1 MTFGLFADYG
11 KLKGNPLRR
20 WFYRWMFRFV
30 GIDKLYR
37 EVVQEDQFQNVPGS
51 IRKDLV
57 QLLTTVNQNNPYF
70 EGMFTKFLEGAE
82 AWDDAAFFS
91 EYARLPVLTKQDY
104 AEAGPRVMARPW
116 CEVDPARNGLVVD
129 GKVWAALQR
138 LRRGNFLMTMATGG
152 STSLPLVVRMT
163 KTHMFSMLFT
173 FFKCWYRM
181 GWRPGDRMLIFYPRN
196 TYNIDDMVKFNRY
209 SWLVGFRYHLFDR
222 LDEPTVRGLVD
233 ELNRFK
239 PRLLLVFP
247 SPMNMIAHAIRR
259 LGLKLKHQPALINVS
274 GETFFD
280 CQRKNI
286 QSVFPLSRVEDSYGS
301 VELGELGHETAEGGL
316 EIFSRV
322 AYVETVPNEA
332 GQPEMVI
339 TRLGLSDFP
348 FIRYKMKD
356 IADVELRKDA
366 QGREKWV
373 ISKIEGKDS
382 NFILSDSG
390 QRFYP
395 SFFNQLVNDLN
406 PLVENSIVEI
416 KVVERGQRTL
426 EVQLILQDRQ
436 FESRVS
442 AEALRRLR
450 ERLSDRMDYE
460 IRFVD
465 FIDHDYRRKYRVI
478 ERIGDLEFAGGMV
491 GDQRKATV
499 ISEVTA
505 GFAGNLNPSKRN

>member
-1 MTFGLFADYG
+1 
-11 KLKGNPLRR
+11 
-20 WFYRWMFRFV
+20 MFRRLLYRLLFWFV
-30 GIDKLYR
+30 GVDRLYR
-37 EVVQEDQFQNVPGS
+37 QAIVEDAFQNVPGS
-51 IRKDLV
+51 IRGDLV
-57 QLLTTVNQNNPYF
+57 ELLTSVNQNNPFF
-70 EGMFTKFLEGAE
+70 EGKFTEFLARTNPMH
-82 AWDDAAFFS
+82 DAAFF
-91 EYARLPVLTKQDY
+91 EHYARLPALSKQDY
-104 AEAGPRVMARPW
+104 AAAGRNVMARPW
-116 CEVDPARNGLVVD
+116 SDIDPHDARNSGLVVN
-129 GKVWAALQR
+129 GNVWQAIKR
-138 LRRGNFLMTMATGG
+138 LRQGDFLMTMATGG
-152 STSLPLVVRMT
+152 STSLPLMVQMT
-163 KTHMFSMLFT
+163 KPHMFSMLFT

-209 SWLVGFRYHLFDR
+209 SWLLGFRYHLFDK
-222 LDEPTVRGLVD
+222 LDDAVVRGLVD

-247 SPMNMIAHAIRR
+247 SPMNTIAHSIRR
-259 LGLKLKHQPALINVS
+259 MGLELNHQPQMINVS

-280 CQRKNI
+280 CQRENI
-286 QSVFPLSRVEDSYGS
+286 QSIFPRSRVEDSYGS

-316 EIFSRV
+316 EIFSKV

-332 GQPEMVI
+332 GQPELVI

-356 IADVELRKDA
+356 IAQVEFRRDSR
-366 QGREKWV
+366 GREKWI
-373 ISKIEGKDS
+373 ISQIEGKDS

-395 SFFNQLVNDLN
+395 SFFNRLVNDLN
-406 PLVENSIVEI
+406 QLVEHSIVEI
-416 KVVERGQRTL
+416 KVVERGQRVL
-426 EVQLILQDRQ
+426 QVQFILRDGR

-442 AEALRRLR
+442 VEALKLLQG
-450 ERLSDRMDYE
+450 RLSDQMEYE

-491 GDQRKATV
+491 GDDRKTSA
-499 ISEVTA
+499 ISEVRTS
-505 GFAGNLNPSKRN
+505 FAEMQNVTS